1 MVSVH
6 REGKCSWHRSAN
18 FLIWEEEQGLRGHGE
33 SSLCRMF
40 DVKGLYR
47 RSNPVT
53 SGGTY
58 SVQTCEATTQARIGT
73 VEVTVP
79 GSHLVP
85 GFELHLKRLDCSS

>member
-33 SSLCRMF
+33 SSLHRMF
-40 DVKGLYR
+40 DVKGLHR

-53 SGGTY
+53 SG
-58 SVQTCEATTQARIGT
+58 VQTCEEATQARIGT
-73 VEVTVP
+73 LEVTVP
-79 GSHLVP
+79 RSHSVP
-85 GFELHLKRLDCSS
+85 GFELHLIRLDYSS